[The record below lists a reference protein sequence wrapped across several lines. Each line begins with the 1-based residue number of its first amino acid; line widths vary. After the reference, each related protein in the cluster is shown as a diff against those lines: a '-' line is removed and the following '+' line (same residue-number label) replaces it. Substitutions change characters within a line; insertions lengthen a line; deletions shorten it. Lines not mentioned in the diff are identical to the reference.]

1 MLAEKF
7 FLVLETLLSR
17 ADPDGCP
24 RVVSA
29 SLQVPIKL
37 PAQKRQVAP
46 RGFWRGPEVAPN

>member
-37 PAQKRQVAP
+37 PARKQQVA
-46 RGFWRGPEVAPN
+46 RGLKVVPN